1 MHHVTVKSSNIESV
15 AYDPATRELHVRFKN
30 GGTYSY
36 EDVPAE
42 KHAALMA
49 APPRS
54 CAARLEK
61 SPWKAPMG
69 VRAAPTMTI
78 ESDMIFSLQK
88 KSDRSQPQLTFT

>member
-49 APPRS
+49 APSVGGYLHAHVRQ
-54 CAARLEK
+54 AH
-61 SPWKAPMG
+61 KAKR
-69 VRAAPTMTI
+69 VT
-78 ESDMIFSLQK
+78 
-88 KSDRSQPQLTFT
+88 